1 MRKVTSMHTTRRL
14 AAGAAVLALAL
25 GTTAC
30 GDDEP
35 APETSGETQTIE
47 VTFEGGTVTP
57 NGERVE
63 VAVDEEVELVVQAD
77 EGGEIHVH
85 STPEQTLQYG
95 AGTTTLPITL
105 DQPGVVEVESHDLD
119 QVIVQLEAR

>member
-1 MRKVTSMHTTRRL
+1 MQTTRRL
-14 AAGAAVLALAL
+14 AATAAVLPLTL
-25 GTTAC
+25 GTGAAC

-35 APETSGETQTIE
+35 APASSGSVEPTTIE

-63 VAVDEEVELVVQAD
+63 VGVDDEVELVVQAD

-85 STPEQTLQYG
+85 STPEQTLEYG

-119 QVIVQLEAR
+119 QVIVQLEVR

>member
-1 MRKVTSMHTTRRL
+1 
-14 AAGAAVLALAL
+14 
-25 GTTAC
+25 
-30 GDDEP
+30 
-35 APETSGETQTIE
+35 
-47 VTFEGGTVTP
+47 
-57 NGERVE
+57 VE
-63 VAVDEEVELVVQAD
+63 VAVDEEIELVVQAD

-85 STPEQTLQYG
+85 SNPEQTLQYG